1 MSPASSVE
9 APAPGEAVASAPVAA
24 PGRASPARWPSH
36 AAGKVLLV
44 AGAVAAVGLV
54 WTGYKAMGEATGG
67 TWPFTDAELPVP
79 TDDRTLPPFLDV
91 LTRFFD
97 PQRVGDDTP
106 LWRFVLDGALFTFR
120 EAAVGFATGLV
131 IGLGLA
137 LVMLRS
143 GWLERGLLPYVIV
156 SQTVPLI
163 ALAPLVVAWGNQID
177 VGFVQWEP
185 WMSVSII
192 ATYLTFFPVSV
203 NALRGLKSPAPDS
216 VELMRSYAASWWQT
230 LVKLRLPASVPYLVP
245 ALKVA
250 ATSAVVGAVVG
261 EISAGVRGGLGRLI
275 LDYSQQYL
283 TDPARLYCAVIG
295 AGLLGVAFV
304 ALVDALDRLLARHRP
319 REAR

>member
-1 MSPASSVE
+1 MPATTSAVE
-9 APAPGEAVASAPVAA
+9 APAPEEAVGAAA
-24 PGRASPARWPSH
+24 PTRL
-36 AAGKVLLV
+36 AGAKVLTVVL
-44 AGAVAAVGLV
+44 AVAAVGLV

-67 TWPFTDAELPVP
+67 TWPLTDAELPVP
-79 TDDRTLPPFLDV
+79 TDDRTLPPFTDV
-91 LTRFFD
+91 MTRFFD
-97 PQRVGDDTP
+97 PQRVGDSTP
-106 LWRFVLDGALFTFR
+106 LWRFVLDAALFTFR
-120 EAAVGFATGLV
+120 EAAAGFVAGLV

-137 LVMLRS
+137 LLMLRS

-177 VGFVQWEP
+177 VGVVEWQP

-203 NALRGLKSPAPDS
+203 NALRGLKSPQPQS

-230 LVKLRLPASVPYLVP
+230 VVKLRFPAAVPYLVP

-250 ATSAVVGAVVG
+250 ATSAVVGAIVG

-275 LDYSQQYL
+275 IDYAQQYL

-295 AGLLGVAFV
+295 AGVLGVGFV
-304 ALVDALDRLLARHRP
+304 ALVDLADRLLAHHRP

>member
-1 MSPASSVE
+1 VPATASAVE
-9 APAPGEAVASAPVAA
+9 APAPEEAVGAA
-24 PGRASPARWPSH
+24 AVPSRAGA
-36 AAGKVLLV
+36 KVVVV
-44 AGAVAAVGLV
+44 AGAVAVVGLV

-67 TWPFTDAELPVP
+67 TWPLTSIELPVP

-106 LWRFVLDGALFTFR
+106 LWRFVLDAALFTFR
-120 EAAVGFATGLV
+120 EAAAGFAAGLV

-137 LVMLRS
+137 VVMLRS

-177 VGFVQWEP
+177 VGFVEWQP

-203 NALRGLKSPAPDS
+203 NALRGLKSPAPHS
-216 VELMRSYAASWWQT
+216 LELMRSYAASWWQV
-230 LVKLRLPASVPYLVP
+230 LVKLRFPAAVPYLVP

-250 ATSAVVGAVVG
+250 ATSAVVGAIVG

-275 LDYSQQYL
+275 LDYAQQYL

-295 AGLLGVAFV
+295 AGILGVAFV
-304 ALVDALDRLLARHRP
+304 ALVDLLDRLLAHHRP